1 MFNNRIIFG
10 GHSTF
15 ELSISFRVRNNRKTQ
30 KLLTKKLFIMNA
42 LRNSV
47 RLIGNLGDNPKVRK
61 LDSGKTVANFSIA
74 TNEIYRDSKG
84 EKQSETTWH
93 RLVAWG
99 KTAEVVENY
108 VKKGSEIAIE
118 GKLTNR
124 SWEDKNGEKQY
135 MTEILVSEILLLG
148 KKD

>member
-1 MFNNRIIFG
+1 
-10 GHSTF
+10 
-15 ELSISFRVRNNRKTQ
+15 
-30 KLLTKKLFIMNA
+30 MNA
-42 LRNSV
+42 LRNNV
-47 RLIGNLGDNPKVRK
+47 RLLGNLGDAPKVRK
-61 LDSGKTVANFSIA
+61 LDSGKTVANFNIA

-99 KTAEVVENY
+99 KQAEVAENY
-108 VKKGSEIAIE
+108 LKKGSEIAID

-135 MTEILVSEILLLG
+135 MTEIVVNSILLLG
-148 KKD
+148 KNEN

>member
-1 MFNNRIIFG
+1 
-10 GHSTF
+10 
-15 ELSISFRVRNNRKTQ
+15 
-30 KLLTKKLFIMNA
+30 MNA

-47 RLIGNLGDNPKVRK
+47 RLLGHLGDDPKVRK

-74 TNEIYRDSKG
+74 TNEIYRDSNG

-99 KTAEVVENY
+99 KQAEIAEKY
-108 VKKGSEIAIE
+108 LKKGKEVTIE

-124 SWEDKNGEKQY
+124 TWEDKNGEKQY
-135 MTEILVSEILLLG
+135 TTEIVVNSMLILD
-148 KKD
+148 KAAN

>member
-1 MFNNRIIFG
+1 
-10 GHSTF
+10 
-15 ELSISFRVRNNRKTQ
+15 
-30 KLLTKKLFIMNA
+30 MNA

-99 KTAEVVENY
+99 KHAELMENY

-124 SWEDKNGEKQY
+124 SYDDKNGDKHY
-135 MTEILVSEILLLG
+135 ITEILISQILLLDKN
-148 KKD
+148 KK

>member
-1 MFNNRIIFG
+1 
-10 GHSTF
+10 
-15 ELSISFRVRNNRKTQ
+15 
-30 KLLTKKLFIMNA
+30 MNA

-47 RLIGNLGDNPKVRK
+47 RLLGHLGEDPKVRK

-99 KTAEVVENY
+99 KQAEIAEKY
-108 VKKGSEIAIE
+108 LKKGSEISIE

-135 MTEILVSEILLLG
+135 MTEIVVNSMLMLDKVAN
-148 KKD
+148 

>member
-1 MFNNRIIFG
+1 
-10 GHSTF
+10 
-15 ELSISFRVRNNRKTQ
+15 
-30 KLLTKKLFIMNA
+30 MNA

-61 LDSGKTVANFSIA
+61 LDSGKTVANFNIA

-99 KTAEVVENY
+99 KQADVAENY
-108 VKKGSEIAIE
+108 LKKGSEIAIE
-118 GKLTNR
+118 GKLANR

-135 MTEILVSEILLLG
+135 MTEIVVNSMLMLDKPSN
-148 KKD
+148 

>member
-1 MFNNRIIFG
+1 
-10 GHSTF
+10 
-15 ELSISFRVRNNRKTQ
+15 
-30 KLLTKKLFIMNA
+30 MNA

-47 RLIGNLGDNPKVRK
+47 RLLGHLGDDPKVRK
-61 LDSGKTVANFSIA
+61 LDSGKTVAHFTIA
-74 TNEIYRDSKG
+74 TNEIYRDSRG

-99 KTAEVVENY
+99 KQAEIAEKY
-108 VKKGSEIAIE
+108 LKKGSEVSIE

-135 MTEILVSEILLLG
+135 MTEIVVNSMLLLD
-148 KKD
+148 KVAN

>member
-1 MFNNRIIFG
+1 
-10 GHSTF
+10 
-15 ELSISFRVRNNRKTQ
+15 
-30 KLLTKKLFIMNA
+30 MNA

-47 RLIGNLGDNPKVRK
+47 RLLGHLGEDPKVRK

-74 TNEIYRDSKG
+74 TNEIYRDSRG

-99 KTAEVVENY
+99 KQAEIAEKY
-108 VKKGSEIAIE
+108 LKKGSEVSIE

-135 MTEILVSEILLLG
+135 MTEIVVNSMLLLD
-148 KKD
+148 KVAN